1 MNLLLIVVPRYG
13 AYQMMITSGLMLSA
27 DLIYY
32 LLLPQHPLQIHFE
45 DQILEFEFG
54 WSFWMVA
61 IAGSLCGIVGLII
74 ALVDLMYP
82 HTFSTILEVD
92 YDTPYD
98 RHIIIEESFKG
109 KTKARSLEDPIDSS
123 IGLGRKILR

>member
-1 MNLLLIVVPRYG
+1 
-13 AYQMMITSGLMLSA
+13 MMITSGLMLSA

-32 LLLPQHPLQIHFE
+32 LLLPEHPLQIHFE
-45 DQILEFEFG
+45 GIILEFEFG

-61 IAGSLCGIVGLII
+61 IAGTLCGVVGLII

-82 HTFSTILEVD
+82 NTFSTILEVD

-98 RHIIIEESFKG
+98 RHIIIEESFRG
-109 KTKARSLEDPIDSS
+109 KTKARSLEDPIDSG